1 VGSFGVGH
9 VSTVMCSNMRLARPP
24 TYHFKR
30 LLEEAYPNHV
40 YPIKHKLKDCD
51 IV

>member
-1 VGSFGVGH
+1 
-9 VSTVMCSNMRLARPP
+9 MRLVRPP